1 MSTDDPTSKLPE
13 GEENY
18 NTKPSM
24 TAVLER
30 INELGGKLEKQIN
43 DVAVEIRA
51 EIMNLR
57 ADMEK
62 GFRQIERQIGELSH
76 DIVRLRA
83 DQPDLEE
90 RVDKIERKPS

>member
-13 GEENY
+13 GEEKY
-18 NTKPSM
+18 DTKPSM

-30 INELGGKLEKQIN
+30 INELGSKLEKQIN
-43 DVAVEIRA
+43 DVAGEIRA
-51 EIMNLR
+51 EIINLR

-83 DQPDLEE
+83 DQRDLEE